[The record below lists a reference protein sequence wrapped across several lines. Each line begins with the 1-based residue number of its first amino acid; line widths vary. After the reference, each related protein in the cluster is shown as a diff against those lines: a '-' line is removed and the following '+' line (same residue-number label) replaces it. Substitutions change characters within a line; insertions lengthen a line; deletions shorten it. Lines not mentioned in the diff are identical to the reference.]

1 MKKYSLTPEHR
12 AQLKPW
18 ADRWIANAMSTKAMD
33 DHDKTEMKK
42 AIRGLYEAANLT
54 PPPDDRIIFVPSP
67 FVARFAGGFAAGVW
81 WLRKNKKPATRDATD
96 DATDDAT
103 VTATYAAT
111 YDATRDAT
119 VTATYDATY
128 AATYD
133 ATHDATYDA
142 TYAATDDAMDD
153 LSKWVVVPG
162 NIRSIARLFG
172 DEKFLMQC
180 AVNAWRLYQGGN
192 FWSGWTAYLS
202 FFRHV
207 AKIDLPIYDKFDHW
221 EKATIHG
228 SWRMMH
234 AEFCIV
240 SDRPELLTVDE
251 QRRPHNATGPF
262 CMWRDGSRLYSWHG
276 IRVPAWCIEQ
286 KDKITKET
294 IIAEDN
300 TEIRRAMCEIVGW
313 DRAMEMFGGRTIDA
327 DECLGLPRALIETT
341 ISGERVRLLRMTNG
355 TVENG
360 VRRQFVEG
368 VPLTVQTCHEA
379 VAWQCG
385 VSAKFHQE
393 GVRT

>member
-81 WLRKNKKPATRDATD
+81 WLRKNKKPATRDAT
-96 DATDDAT
+96 
-103 VTATYAAT
+103 VT
-111 YDATRDAT
+111 
-119 VTATYDATY
+119 
-128 AATYD
+128 
-133 ATHDATYDA
+133 A
-142 TYAATDDAMDD
+142 TYAATDDATDD